1 MQQDSTIFGN
11 NIRTFKSEILIKVP
25 YVLSWYVNTH
35 QFYNTLL
42 IEHTFNCCCFSC
54 SHEKMATIPCF
65 PEGTSFAC
73 ASHII
78 SNLSSIE
85 AESEDAQAGNHW
97 TGIPY
102 ANYMRGMKIKE
113 KVHASGRG

>member
-1 MQQDSTIFGN
+1 M
-11 NIRTFKSEILIKVP
+11 P
-25 YVLSWYVNTH
+25 YFISQYVNTH

-42 IEHTFNCCCFSC
+42 IEDAFICCCCSC

-65 PEGTSFAC
+65 PGGTSFAC
-73 ASHII
+73 ASHTIL
-78 SNLSSIE
+78 NLSSIE

-102 ANYMRGMKIKE
+102 ANYMHAMKVKE